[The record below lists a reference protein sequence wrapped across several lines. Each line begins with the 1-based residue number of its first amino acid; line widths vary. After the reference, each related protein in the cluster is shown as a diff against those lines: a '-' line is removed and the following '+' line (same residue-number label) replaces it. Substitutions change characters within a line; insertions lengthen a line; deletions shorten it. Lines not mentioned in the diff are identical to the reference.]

1 MKITKLLQNSL
12 LIFSMFAAQFS
23 YAQLPDGFDIKAAN
37 AEAIAKGIPAS
48 DIKGYVEYLHNDYL
62 SHRNGLRHANGAPG
76 QVYDAGT
83 IYRGFDNSTVFR
95 PASPNPTPQ
104 NAYCPNAG
112 FEQGTFANWTGGYGT
127 VSNGGTGAPFPI
139 YNQTSATIQNSAGNN
154 VNLYNT
160 TNYHTIMTTPA
171 TSSVYPNYVG
181 YDSIAAKVIGTQTV
195 SEIPVVNPNGGPAS
209 VRLNGAVA
217 NYRASKLNYIMAL
230 NPNNKNF
237 TISYALVLNNGGHTA
252 DDQPYFSVKVRDQNN
267 NLVPGCSVYTVTCS
281 PDLTNPSSPL
291 YDPTWSNAVTGFND
305 IMYRKWQTFAFDF
318 SNYPSVTSV
327 NVEFYVGGCAQGGHW
342 GYAYVDAS
350 CSQGGA
356 VASFCAGSTTSVLN
370 APAGYLTYQW
380 LGPSGPVS
388 AANGGNT
395 STATITPVSAGQ
407 VFTCNVTAPNGCSSA
422 FQTTIAVTTVSITG
436 VGSTPSC
443 QNGTSGTANVS
454 ATGSSSGYTY
464 QWLNSSGGSVGTS
477 QTATGLSPGTYSIIV
492 SSPLCGSAT
501 ETVAVGISAPTFYSL
516 SAPYCGTTAWIT
528 TAGGSNYK
536 WYTAAPLAIIPGAT
550 SSSLTINSP
559 VNGASYF
566 LVYTTPSGCKDSVKY
581 TLSQQP
587 GGSIYVSN
595 IKSIC
600 PGNSN
605 SYGVVNLQTT
615 ATPAIYSYTVTGPGG
630 YNSVLNNTAAIKDSV
645 TGLSIGTYT
654 ANVFDGQCMYNTTF
668 TVNPFV
674 YSYTL
679 TPLTSTICAGGS
691 TSLTVNFGNTTPS
704 ACGLS
709 SSGSCTSP
717 NLIQLGTGTMVNS
730 STSYPA
736 IYSNWYKNARHQILY
751 RAAELTAAG
760 IVPGKISSIAFNV
773 TTINGTTTYPN
784 FTIKMKCTTVNN
796 LNSTV
801 FDNTGLTQVYFS
813 PNINVTTGWNTYVFP
828 TAYEWDG
835 VSNILIDVCS
845 SLTTNY
851 TYNCESQYTNT
862 TFTSVLYFNSD
873 VTPACMTTNTGYTS
887 SSRPNVKFQN
897 CGGANPAAFNYTWT
911 PTTGLNPTNTYTTI
925 ANPAV
930 TTVYTV
936 QVNPIGQ
943 TNCMQAQSATVNVIN
958 PSTPTI
964 TPVSPLCTNASSLTL
979 AVTPAGGTWAGS
991 GVTPAGVLTP
1001 SAAAIGNNTY
1011 TYSIGTGTCAAVS
1024 NATISVEQYIPSTIT
1039 GSVIAQCITNPPVN
1053 LLPLT
1058 TSTLGVW
1065 SGNGVS
1071 GTTFN
1076 PAVAGAGTHT
1086 LTYSTNSLPTASLCP
1101 SSSTMEVTVI
1111 SIPQPT
1117 IVPVGPLCT
1126 NASTLAISA
1135 TPPGGAWTGGVGV
1148 DPTGVLTPSAA
1159 AIGSNTYV
1167 YTIGTPTCS
1176 NTNSLTIS
1184 IEEYI
1189 PSTITGTINPLC
1201 ITDMPVN
1208 LVPLTTSTLGVWTGA
1223 GVTGTMFDPVA
1234 ATPGTYTLTYSTNSS
1249 PTTSLCP
1256 SSSTLEVTVISIA
1269 QPTITA
1275 VNPLCN
1281 NAAPLMVSVVP
1292 TGGVWTGPGI
1302 DPTGVFTPTMIPV
1315 AGTYTY
1321 TYTVGTGTCSNT
1333 NTTTI
1338 TVEEFVPSTITGS
1351 ISPLCVTNLPV
1362 NLLPLTSYTTG
1373 TWAGNGV
1380 TGTAFDP
1387 AVATAGTHTLTY
1399 TTDSPSL
1406 LCPETS
1412 SLVVSVSIVAQPNI
1426 TAAGPFCTS
1435 FADQTLLVDQPGGV
1449 WSSTNTATSITAGTG
1464 VFSPAAST
1472 VGNNTIIYTLTNGPC
1487 VKSDTIIVNVVQ
1499 FVPATLLGILGPYCI
1514 YDPAVN
1520 LQGIAVNSGGV
1531 WAGTGVAGTM
1541 FTPSVAGAGTFT
1553 VTYSTDPAP
1562 AGLCPDSKSTVIIV
1576 NPKPEV
1582 NALGDKVNGCNPV
1595 NVNYFTT
1602 TTNTGFG
1609 SWNFGDGSSSQNGLS
1624 ANHTYTVPGTYTAVF
1639 TYTDNA
1645 GCLDTTIAASAVTV
1659 YSVPVAAFDASPDI
1673 TTVVDGNVEFTNN
1686 TSNLPNN
1693 TYGWDFGG
1701 LAYSYDVNPSYLFTV
1716 SGEFFVTLVAT
1727 SPEGCQDTE
1736 SKKVTINPDVVLYV
1750 PNAFTPGGD
1759 GLNDEFQIFL
1769 PPTGVDFSTFTL
1781 TVYDRWGE
1789 VVYKTNDVTKSW
1801 NGAKNNS
1808 GEIMKQDTY
1817 VYKIGFMDEKKKY
1830 YEKLGYV
1837 TMIRK

>member
-12 LIFSMFAAQFS
+12 LVFSLFIARFS

-62 SHRNGLRHANGAPG
+62 SHRNGHRHANGAPG
-76 QVYDAGT
+76 EVYDAGT
-83 IYRGFDNSTVFR
+83 IYMGFNSSTVFR
-95 PASPNPTPQ
+95 PGSPNPSPQ

-112 FEQGTFANWTGGYGT
+112 FEQGNFANWTGGYGT

-160 TNYHTIMTTPA
+160 INYHTIMTTPA

-181 YDSIAAKVIGTQTV
+181 YDSIAARVIGTQTV

-237 TISYALVLNNGGHTA
+237 SISYALVLNNGGHTA
-252 DDQPYFSVKVRDQNN
+252 AEQPYFSVKVTDQNGA
-267 NLVPGCSVYTVTCS
+267 LVPGCSVYTVTCS
-281 PDLTNPSSPL
+281 DQLTNPSSPM
-291 YDPTWSNAVTGFND
+291 YDPTWANSINGWND

-342 GYAYVDAS
+342 GYAYVDAA

-370 APAGYLTYQW
+370 APPGYLTYQW
-380 LGPSGPVS
+380 LGPSGPIS

-395 STATITPVSAGQ
+395 STATITPVTAGQ

-422 FQTTIAVTTVSITG
+422 FQTTVAVTTISITG

-454 ATGSSSGYTY
+454 ATGSSSGYSY
-464 QWLNSSGGSVGTS
+464 QWLNSSGGTVGTA
-477 QTATGLSPGTYSIIV
+477 QTATGLSPGTYSVIV
-492 SSPLCGSAT
+492 SSPMCGSAT

-536 WYTAAPLAIIPGAT
+536 WYTASPLAIIPGAT

-566 LVYTTPSGCKDSVKY
+566 LVYTTPSGCKDSVRY

-600 PGNSN
+600 AGNSN

-630 YNSVLNNTAAIKDSV
+630 YSSVLNNTSAVKDSV

-654 ANVFDGQCMYNTTF
+654 ADVFDGQCLYNTTF
-668 TVNPFV
+668 TVSPFV

-679 TPLTSTICAGGS
+679 TPLTFTACAGGS
-691 TSLTVNFGNTTPS
+691 TSLTVNFGNTTPT

-730 STSYPA
+730 NTSYPA

-751 RAAELTAAG
+751 RASELTAAG
-760 IVPGKISSIAFNV
+760 IVPGKISSIAFNI
-773 TTINGTTTYPN
+773 TTINGTTSYPN

-796 LNSTV
+796 LNSTT

-813 PNINVTTGWNTYVFP
+813 PNINITTGWNTYTFP

-845 SLTTNY
+845 SLTANY
-851 TYNCESQYTNT
+851 TYNSESMYTNT
-862 TFTSVLYFNSD
+862 TFTSVRYFNSD
-873 VTPACMTTNTGYTS
+873 ATPACMTTNTGYTS
-887 SSRPNVKFQN
+887 SSRPNIKFQN
-897 CGGANPAAFNYTWT
+897 CGGANPSAFNYTWT

-925 ANPAV
+925 ANPTV

-943 TNCMQAQSATVNVIN
+943 TNCMQAQSATITIVNPV
-958 PSTPTI
+958 TPTI
-964 TPVSPLCTNASSLTL
+964 TPVSPLCTNASSLNL
-979 AVTPAGGTWAGS
+979 AASPAGGTWAGS
-991 GVTPAGVLTP
+991 GVTAAGVLTP

-1011 TYSIGTGTCAAVS
+1011 TYTVGSGSCSATGSTTV
-1024 NATISVEQYIPSTIT
+1024 SVEQYVPSTIT
-1039 GSVIAQCITNPPVN
+1039 GTVPAQCITDPAVD

-1071 GTTFN
+1071 GTTFD

-1086 LTYSTNSLPTASLCP
+1086 LTYSTNSLPTA
-1101 SSSTMEVTVI
+1101 
-1111 SIPQPT
+1111 
-1117 IVPVGPLCT
+1117 
-1126 NASTLAISA
+1126 
-1135 TPPGGAWTGGVGV
+1135 
-1148 DPTGVLTPSAA
+1148 
-1159 AIGSNTYV
+1159 
-1167 YTIGTPTCS
+1167 
-1176 NTNSLTIS
+1176 
-1184 IEEYI
+1184 
-1189 PSTITGTINPLC
+1189 
-1201 ITDMPVN
+1201 
-1208 LVPLTTSTLGVWTGA
+1208 
-1223 GVTGTMFDPVA
+1223 
-1234 ATPGTYTLTYSTNSS
+1234 
-1249 PTTSLCP
+1249 SLCP

-1281 NAAPLMVSVVP
+1281 NAAPLMMNVVP

-1302 DPTGVFTPTMIPV
+1302 DPTGVFTPAMIPV

-1338 TVEEFVPSTITGS
+1338 MVEEYVPSTITGS

-1362 NLLPLTSYTTG
+1362 NLVPLTTYTTG
-1373 TWAGNGV
+1373 AWAGNGV

-1387 AVATAGTHTLTY
+1387 ALATAGTHTITY

-1412 SLVVSVSIVAQPNI
+1412 SLVVSVSFVAQPNI

-1449 WSSTNTATSITAGTG
+1449 WSSTNTATSINATSG
-1464 VFSPAAST
+1464 VFSPATST
-1472 VGNNTIIYTLTNGPC
+1472 VGDNTIIYTLTNGPC
-1487 VKSDTIIVNVVQ
+1487 VKSDTIVVNVVQ

-1514 YDPAVN
+1514 YDPSVN
-1520 LQGIAVNSGGV
+1520 LQTIAANPGGV
-1531 WAGTGVAGTM
+1531 WSGPGVGGTM
-1541 FTPSVAGAGTFT
+1541 FTPSVAGAGTQT

-1562 AGLCPDSKSTVIIV
+1562 AGLCPDQATAVIIV
-1576 NPKPEV
+1576 NAKPEAD
-1582 NALGDKVNGCNPV
+1582 ALGDKVNGCNPV
-1595 NVNYFTT
+1595 TVNYFTT
-1602 TTNTGFG
+1602 STNTGFG
-1609 SWNFGDGSSSQNGLS
+1609 SWNFGDGSTSQNGLS
-1624 ANHTYTVPGTYTAVF
+1624 ASHTYTVPGTYTAVF

-1645 GCLDTTIAASAVTV
+1645 GCLDTTIAASAVTI

-1673 TTVVDGNVEFTNN
+1673 TTVVDGQVEFTNN
-1686 TSNLPNN
+1686 TSNLANN
-1693 TYGWDFGG
+1693 TYAWDFGG
-1701 LAYSYDVNPSYLFTV
+1701 LAYSYDVNPSYLFTI

-1736 SKKVTINPDVVLYV
+1736 VKKVTINPDIVLYV

-1769 PPTGVDFSTFTL
+1769 PPTGVDFSTFSL
-1781 TVYDRWGE
+1781 TIYDRWGE
-1789 VVYKTNDVTKSW
+1789 VVYKTNDVTQSW

-1808 GEIMKQDTY
+1808 GNIMKQDTY
-1817 VYKIGFMDEKKKY
+1817 VYKISFMDEKKKY

-1837 TMIRK
+1837 TMLRK